1 MKLLKIATFF
11 ALSAAT
17 FASAADWASIY
28 HSLIAFDERP
38 DLQDGNRPGYVKPI
52 ITNLGAI
59 LNSNW
64 AASASIPESFVFEAG
79 MPFALVPIT
88 DDDRKYGGGAP
99 TIFGGKDYEWGTTR
113 NGLGADYSC
122 TSLNGDCMVVNGN
135 ENLNGLPL
143 FTYPYLQ
150 LAGSYYHA
158 RLVLRGM
165 WLPSI
170 AELKSFSL
178 LGIGAQYSF
187 GHLFQY
193 MLPKAAQGL
202 DVSLLLGYNSSS
214 IGYTP
219 EDYEGEL
226 DLDVSTFTFD
236 LVIGYKIIETVEV
249 MLTLGYQS
257 ADMESSG
264 HLISHAVESSGATI
278 EPTLSVS
285 GNNGFRFGLE
295 VAFSVGGSFHPVVGY
310 DYVGKSSFTTNI
322 LYFKQQFGKDK
333 TPDEIAKEKGYV
345 RGGKKSTEEAD
356 DTEDAEE
363 KGISDDDSAS
373 DNEAVEENP
382 KAKKKKK
389 LKEKKKSKKKKRVVE
404 EDESAEDDNE
414 ENSTDDFDEEF

>member
-1 MKLLKIATFF
+1 MKLFKIATFF
-11 ALSAAT
+11 ALSAVT
-17 FASAADWASIY
+17 FAGAADWASIY

-38 DLQDGNRPGYVKPI
+38 EVADGNRPGYVKPI
-52 ITNLGAI
+52 VTNLGAI

-64 AASASIPESFVFEAG
+64 AASASIPESFAFEAG

-88 DDDRKYGGGAP
+88 DDDRKYAGSAP
-99 TIFGGKDYEWGTTR
+99 TIFGGKDYEWGTTQSMIGSSFPC
-113 NGLGADYSC
+113 NG
-122 TSLNGDCMVVNGN
+122 TDCHVVNGN

-219 EDYEGEL
+219 EDYEGQL
-226 DLDVSTFTFD
+226 DLDISTFTFD
-236 LVIGYKIIETVEV
+236 VVIGYKIIETVEV

-264 HLISHAVESSGATI
+264 HLTSHADGSMGAQI

-373 DNEAVEENP
+373 DDEAVEETP

-404 EDESAEDDNE
+404 EDESAEDDGE
-414 ENSTDDFDEEF
+414 ESSTDDSDEDF